1 MKNHALLLLLSFLL
15 CFHLPTQIVLAKEK
29 DKEKISEFGKYE
41 GYHQKNYKGFK
52 YASKYIP
59 MKDSVLLAAD
69 IFLPKKIKKN
79 EQVPTILYLNRYV
92 RSLKAKFP
100 YRLLKHPVL
109 TVVSEEEIKYFT
121 AHGYACVIIDTRG
134 SGASLGKRKMEF
146 SPQEVKDG
154 AEVVD
159 WIVAQKWSNG
169 KVGSTGI
176 SYLGTTAEL
185 LLVNQH
191 PNVKACIP
199 RSNIFDLYNHMLFPG
214 GVRQGCFI
222 DIWGYTT
229 RSLDQNNFAPFGKKA
244 KRLIATI
251 NPVQGDKKNLILK
264 EALQTHLSNFNVY
277 EGIKKINFRD
287 EIHPNTNEYAD
298 EYSVHNFRNQI
309 EKSNVPIFRIGGWYD
324 GVLAKSCIEG
334 YLNTSNTK
342 RVMIG
347 PWDHGPHN
355 NASPFSPT
363 KKVTFDLLAEMLR
376 FFDFYLKDIPNGI
389 DQEPLFNYYTIG
401 EEKWKHEASWP
412 PQQSQMKDFFFST
425 KRQLT
430 EQKDNIVEGELHY
443 ALDYYATTVNS
454 SRYNS
459 VTELYRDGDTH
470 YPDRSAASA
479 RLLNFTGPA
488 LSQDLTFSGHPVV
501 TLQWKGDANDAAV
514 FVYIEEV
521 WPDGKVTYVTEGS
534 FRPLHR
540 KISPTD
546 YKYPA
551 PFHSYKTTD
560 ALPYV
565 AGERVELQ
573 FDCAPISYQFK
584 KGNAIR
590 ISIAGADIAHFDLTP
605 EIPYNFWIYSDK
617 ITPSKISLPIVVQQ

>member
-1 MKNHALLLLLSFLL
+1 MNTLIRSIIYVLFLIYFLLLNFSF
-15 CFHLPTQIVLAKEK
+15 AKEK
-29 DKEKISEFGKYE
+29 KKEKISTFGQYE
-41 GYHQKNYKGFK
+41 GYQNKNYKGFT
-52 YASKYIP
+52 YFSKYIKA
-59 MKDSVLLAAD
+59 KDGTLLAAD
-69 IFLPKKIKKN
+69 IFLPKKLRKN
-79 EQVPTILYLNRYV
+79 EKVPTILYLNRYV

-100 YRLLKHPVL
+100 FRLLKHPVL
-109 TVVSEEEIKYFT
+109 TVVSEEEINYFT
-121 AHGYACVIIDTRG
+121 SHGYACVIIDTRG
-134 SGASLGKRKMEF
+134 SGASLGLRKMEF

-154 AEVVD
+154 ADVVD
-159 WIVAQKWSNG
+159 WIIDQKWSDG

-185 LLVNQH
+185 LLINQH

-222 DIWGYTT
+222 DVWGFTT
-229 RSLDQNNFAPFGKKA
+229 RSLDQNYFAPFGKKA

-251 NPVQGDKKNLILK
+251 NPVQGDKKNMILK
-264 EALQTHLSNFNVY
+264 QALQAHKSNFNVY

-298 EYSVHNFRNQI
+298 QYSIHNYIEEI
-309 EKSNVPIFRIGGWYD
+309 EKSKVPIFRIGGWYD

-355 NASPFSPT
+355 NASPYSNT

-376 FFDFYLKDIPNGI
+376 FFDFYLKEIPNGI
-389 DQEPLFNYYTIG
+389 DKEPLFNYYTIG
-401 EEKWKHEASWP
+401 EEKWKNESSWP
-412 PQQSQMKDFFFST
+412 PQKSKMTDYYFST
-425 KRQLT
+425 NRKLLSDKSQI
-430 EQKDNIVEGELHY
+430 QEGEIQY
-443 ALDYYATTVNS
+443 PIDYYATTVNS

-459 VTELYRDGDTH
+459 VTELYRDGDTD
-470 YPDRSAASA
+470 YPDRSATSA
-479 RLLNFTGPA
+479 RLLNFTGPE
-488 LSQDLTFSGHPVV
+488 LDENVIFSGHPIV
-501 TLQWKGDANDAAV
+501 TLNWKGDANDAAI

-521 WPDGKVTYVTEGS
+521 WPDGKVIYVTEGT
-534 FRPLHR
+534 FRPMHR
-540 KISPTD
+540 KIVSSE

-551 PFHSYKTTD
+551 PFHSYKTID
-560 ALPYV
+560 AIPYT
-565 AGERVELQ
+565 AGESVELQ

-584 KGNAIR
+584 KGNSIR

-605 EIPYNFWIYSDK
+605 EIPQNFWIYSDK
-617 ITPSKISLPIVVQQ
+617 NTPSKISLPVVSP